1 MQALGLEY
9 QPATPVQDPSPL
21 SIKLHTP
28 PVCTVEWLRLAN
40 AGKAPHSEGSM
51 SREGIGDIKNM
62 EERVWSSELSCKLG
76 ACSPRRRDRWCEDE
90 PVLDTYGRDEA
101 RIVDRCTLVV
111 HMTCVRARVC
121 LALEHGVTCLRF
133 TRSASFP
140 PSLLCLPIPPTGLSL
155 YNLMTSRSKRSFTA
169 PPTPIDAVS
178 RGLSVH
184 YLCRYSFLFVVPFS
198 ALFISFSLRPQTSSF
213 PISGSSMKHYA
224 NIYRRTQVFP
234 CAERNTSCTPWT

>member
-1 MQALGLEY
+1 MWA
-9 QPATPVQDPSPL
+9 
-21 SIKLHTP
+21 
-28 PVCTVEWLRLAN
+28 
-40 AGKAPHSEGSM
+40 
-51 SREGIGDIKNM
+51 
-62 EERVWSSELSCKLG
+62 SELSCKLG
-76 ACSPRRRDRWCEDE
+76 ACSPRRRERWCEDE

-101 RIVDRCTLVV
+101 RIIDRCTLVV
-111 HMTCVRARVC
+111 HYMTCVRARVC
-121 LALEHGVTCLRF
+121 LLSSMESRV
-133 TRSASFP
+133 SASSALPPSLP
-140 PSLLCLPIPPTGLSL
+140 PSLLCPPIPPAGLSL

-198 ALFISFSLRPQTSSF
+198 ALFISFSLRPQTLLF

-234 CAERNTSCTPWT
+234 CAERHTSCTPWT